1 MTTKDKNER
10 EFTDFTPQ
18 QTAYLDVYKI
28 HKELQFVTEK
38 LAIMEMP
45 CSVVDTLTTAIF
57 HIEDAKDILF
67 KAMKGEGDAY
77 TD

>member
-1 MTTKDKNER
+1 MITKDKNEK
-10 EFTDFTPQ
+10 EFIDFTLQ
-18 QTAYLDVYKI
+18 EAVYLDVYRI

-45 CSVVDTLTTAIF
+45 CSVVDTLTTAIN
-57 HIEDAKDILF
+57 HIENARDILF
-67 KAMKGEGDAY
+67 KVMNGEGNPY

>member
-1 MTTKDKNER
+1 MTTKDKNEK

-28 HKELQFVTEK
+28 HNELQYVTEK
-38 LAIMEMP
+38 LAVMEMP
-45 CSVVDTLTTAIF
+45 YSVVDTLITATN
-57 HIEDAKDILF
+57 HIGNAKDILF
-67 KAMKGEGDAY
+67 KVMNGEGDPY

>member
-1 MTTKDKNER
+1 MRTKDKNKK

-28 HKELQFVTEK
+28 HKELQFVIEK

-45 CSVVDTLTTAIF
+45 CSVVNTLTTAII
-57 HIEDAKDILF
+57 HIEDARDILF
-67 KAMKGEGDAY
+67 NVMNGKGDPY
-77 TD
+77 TG

>member
-45 CSVVDTLTTAIF
+45 CSVVDTLTTAINQ
-57 HIEDAKDILF
+57 IANARDILY
-67 KAMKGEGDAY
+67 KVMNGEGDTY